1 MKTGSRITKPNN
13 TMYKIEHIK
22 NYLVESTTI
31 KDAKTIEEA
40 INVIKDFYWVNRS
53 DDDLYVLIKYMNK
66 KVTFEHQNYKL
77 IIYKN

>member
-1 MKTGSRITKPNN
+1 
-13 TMYKIEHIK
+13 MYKIEHIK

-31 KDAKTIEEA
+31 KDAKTIEEV
-40 INVIKDFYWVNRS
+40 INVIKDFYWVDRS
-53 DDDLYVLIKYMNK
+53 DDDLYVLIKYMNN